1 MTPRIP
7 FAAAGAVLLALTL
20 TACAQSNEPEPAPA
34 AEEPAAP
41 PASSDSDQPASE
53 PEEAPEEV
61 EDETPEVPT
70 CETLIPASMIAD
82 YEELGMTAQAG
93 DFVIGDVTLDEGIS
107 CFWGDAADAGFGQTY
122 AWGLIDES
130 QAADAQDALE
140 AEGWTR
146 ESADA
151 GVYYTEDPAFAL
163 GAPDDEGYNA
173 TYLFGDGWVILADTK
188 QSLIL
193 IDRP

>member
-7 FAAAGAVLLALTL
+7 FAAAGAVLLALSL
-20 TACAQSNEPEPAPA
+20 AACAPSPEPEPAPA

-41 PASSDSDQPASE
+41 PASNDGQPVAE
-53 PEEAPEEV
+53 PEEEPEEI
-61 EDETPEVPT
+61 EEAPQAPT

-93 DFVIGDVTLDEGIS
+93 DFVIGAVTLDEGIS
-107 CFWGDAADAGFGQTY
+107 CFWGDASEVGFGQTY
-122 AWGLIDES
+122 AWGLIDDQQVAE
-130 QAADAQDALE
+130 AQDALE
-140 AEGWTR
+140 TEGWTR
-146 ESADA
+146 ESDES

-193 IDRP
+193 INRP